1 MPGRNP
7 ISQKEN
13 RFEPDARGQAVL
25 SAIIDEH
32 LVTGEPIGSRVI
44 SDRFAHR
51 AGWSSATIRN
61 VMAELE
67 ESGLVEQPHTSAGR
81 TPTDKGYRYYVD
93 NMLDHAELS
102 GEEKARIDVL
112 VGNRE
117 RDTPESAERLLERAS
132 HALSEISENVG
143 IVISPSFS
151 ENSLQRIEFVKLG
164 EGRILVV
171 LVSKPNIVHNKLIR
185 IDEPLSQ
192 EELERTA
199 RYLNSEFGGKTL
211 RTIRNEIIELMR
223 AE

>member
-61 VMAELE
+61 VMGELE
-67 ESGLVEQPHTSAGR
+67 ESGFVEQPHTSAGR

-93 NMLDHAELS
+93 DLMQVESLGPEEQRSIQAEI
-102 GEEKARIDVL
+102 EEAQDEQELMAHTASIL
-112 VGNRE
+112 G
-117 RDTPESAERLLERAS
+117 RLTRQLGVA
-132 HALSEISENVG
+132 V
-143 IVISPSFS
+143 SPS
-151 ENSLQRIEFVKLG
+151 V
-164 EGRILVV
+164 
-171 LVSKPNIVHNKLIR
+171 
-185 IDEPLSQ
+185 
-192 EELERTA
+192 
-199 RYLNSEFGGKTL
+199 
-211 RTIRNEIIELMR
+211 
-223 AE
+223 